1 MSLALEKLLAPA
13 QLAGLGLRNRVI
25 KTATFEGMCQ
35 NGMPSDGLIRH
46 HAEIAAG
53 GTGLTTVA
61 YCGVSPDGLTFKD
74 QMWMHDGVR
83 PQLLRLAA
91 AVHAE
96 GGAVSAQLAHCGNFS
111 RNKPRNI
118 PRPRGPSRSINQ
130 YGLLSGLPLGG
141 AMTAADIRKTIAEYA
156 AAAAFVKDVGFDAI
170 EIHMGHGY
178 LLSQFISPALNKR
191 RDEYGGSLEN
201 RMRLPLEILA
211 AVRKAV
217 GVDFPLL
224 AKLNLSDG
232 FATGLQIDEAC
243 RAAQLLERG
252 GLNAIVMSGGV
263 VSRTSMYLF
272 RGTSPLAQMIPL
284 EKNPLQRKAMQWF
297 GAANF
302 QELPYEELY
311 FLDLARQMRRSVKM
325 PLVYLGGVSSAAGMR
340 RVMEEGFDF
349 IAMGRA
355 LLQDQNLLQRVRE
368 QGESWVSR
376 CNHCN
381 QCVASMALP
390 GGTRCVLDEPRAFV
404 R

>member
-1 MSLALEKLLAPA
+1 MSPALEKLLAPA
-13 QLAGLGLRNRVI
+13 QLAGLILRNRVI
-25 KTATFEGMCQ
+25 KTATFEGMCP
-35 NGMPSDGLIRH
+35 NGMPTDGLIRH
-46 HAEIAAG
+46 HVEIAAG
-53 GTGLTTVA
+53 GAGLTTVA
-61 YCGVSPDGLTFKD
+61 YCGVSPDGLTFAD

-83 PQLLRLAA
+83 PQLQRLTA
-91 AVHAE
+91 AVHGE

-111 RNKPRNI
+111 RNRPRNI
-118 PRPRGPSRSINQ
+118 PRPRGPSLCVNQ

-141 AMTAADIRKTIAEYA
+141 AMSVADIRKTIGEY

-201 RMRLPLEILA
+201 RMRLPLEVLA
-211 AVRKAV
+211 AVRQAV
-217 GVDFPLL
+217 GPDFPLL

-232 FATGLQIDEAC
+232 FAVGLQIDEAC
-243 RAAQLLERG
+243 RAAQLLEQG

-263 VSRTSMYLF
+263 VSRNSMYLF
-272 RGTSPLAQMIPL
+272 RGTSPLPYMIPL

-297 GAANF
+297 GAASF
-302 QELPYEELY
+302 QDLPYEELY
-311 FLDLARQMRRSVKM
+311 FLDLARQMRRAVKL

-340 RVMEEGFDF
+340 RAMEEGFDF

-355 LLQDQNLLQRVRE
+355 LLHDRQLLQRVRE
-368 QGESWVSR
+368 QGEAWVSP
-376 CNHCN
+376 CTHCN

-390 GGTRCVLDEPRAFV
+390 GGTRCVLDEPGAFA
-404 R
+404 